1 MASITVVGS
10 VNRDVVLQVRGL
22 PRPGE
27 TVHAVGSREGLG
39 GKGAN
44 QAVAA
49 ARLGGGAGGAH
60 GGHSAHKAHRV
71 RLAAKVGADAQDILA
86 SLEKDG
92 VDTRWVVTADRT
104 RTGLA
109 LITVDEAGENTIVL
123 DGGANQELTVA
134 DLPPELGTSGDVLMV
149 QGEIPPEVTG
159 AAVARAA
166 AQGVTVILNPA
177 PAYAFGD
184 DVLKRVDVLVPNLGE
199 LCTLLGAPVPATR
212 GELEDLLAA
221 QVLPA
226 GALVVTLGADG
237 AIVVDSQG
245 TTHIPAP
252 RVTAVDTVGAGD
264 TFCGALADSL
274 ARGRPLRTAAERAVL
289 AAALSVTGVGAQSA
303 MPTAAD
309 VDRFAQQVDQFA
321 QQQENTR

>member
-49 ARLGGGAGGAH
+49 ARLGGGTHA
-60 GGHSAHKAHRV
+60 V
-71 RLAAKVGADAQDILA
+71 RLVAKVGGDAQDILA

-92 VDTRWVVTADRT
+92 VDTGWVATADRT
-104 RTGLA
+104 RTGMA
-109 LITVDEAGENTIVL
+109 LITVDEPGENTIVL

-134 DLPPELGTSGDVLMV
+134 DLPLELGTSGDVLMA

-166 AQGVTVILNPA
+166 ARGATVILNPA

-199 LCTLLGAPVPATR
+199 LCALLGVPVPATR
-212 GELEDLLAA
+212 GGVEELLAA
-221 QVLPA
+221 RTLPV

-237 AIVVDSQG
+237 AIVLDSEG
-245 TTHIPAP
+245 MLHVPAP

-274 ARGRPLRTAAERAVL
+274 ARGRPLRIAAERAVL

-303 MPTAAD
+303 MPTAEE
-309 VDRFAQQVDQFA
+309 VDQFA